1 MPARYGI
8 GWQRK
13 REVVHCFHRTSP
25 SPARHESAYT
35 VTMPIRQLSETMIN
49 QIAAGEVIERPAS
62 VVKEL
67 VENALDAGAG
77 KVEVVT
83 SGGGLNLIRVTD
95 DGFGIPEQELSLAIA
110 RHCTS
115 KLAEDIHD
123 IRSLGFRGEALPSIG
138 SVSRLSIR
146 SRTAASDSAAE
157 IGIEGGRISPVRPAA
172 ANCGT
177 TVEVRDL
184 FFATPA
190 RLKFMKGERAESSA
204 TSDVVKRIAIAFP
217 TVRFTLTGSD
227 RATLELPA
235 TDDSADGRLRRIAQV
250 MGVEFPDNSI
260 AIDAMR
266 EGVHLTGHVSIPSF
280 TRANALQQ
288 YAYVNGRPVRD
299 KLIAGAIRGAFADVL
314 PRDRHAVTVL
324 FLTLDPAIVD
334 VNVHPAKADVRF
346 RDPGLVRGL
355 IVGAIRQAL
364 AEAGIRAAT
373 SGAAG
378 MMAAFRPGAT
388 SYAHGGPANGHRSH
402 EAAYRASGSAGFDRA
417 RSPQRPLDME
427 FQGSG
432 FERNGGFG
440 ENEQAAFDAGPIASA
455 DARAGQ
461 GEAAETLLGTVL
473 GAARAQVHENYIV
486 AQTRDS
492 LVIVDQHAAHERLVY
507 EALKNALHAR
517 AVPSQMLLLPEIVDL
532 PEEDAERLA
541 THSETLARFGL
552 GIERFGPGAVAVR
565 ETPSMLG
572 ETNVQQLVR
581 DLADEIADNDTVDT
595 LKERLDKIAA
605 TMACHGSVR
614 SGRLLKAEE
623 MNALL
628 RQMEATPGSGT
639 CNHGRPTYIELK
651 LADIERLFG
660 RR

>member
-1 MPARYGI
+1 
-8 GWQRK
+8 
-13 REVVHCFHRTSP
+13 
-25 SPARHESAYT
+25 
-35 VTMPIRQLSETMIN
+35 MPIRQLSETMIN

-67 VENALDAGAG
+67 VENALDAGASRI
-77 KVEVVT
+77 EIVT

-95 DGFGIPEQELSLAIA
+95 DGSGIPEPELSLAIA

-115 KLAEDIHD
+115 KLAEDIND

-146 SRTAASDSAAE
+146 SRTALGDSAAE
-157 IGIEGGRISPVRPAA
+157 IGIEGGRVLPVRPAA
-172 ANCGT
+172 ANRGT

-217 TVRFTLTGSD
+217 AVRFTLTGSD
-227 RATLELPA
+227 RSTLELPA
-235 TDDSADGRLRRIAQV
+235 TDDSPEGSLRRVAQV
-250 MGVEFPDNSI
+250 MGGEFPDNSI

-324 FLTLDPAIVD
+324 FFSLDPAIVD

-364 AEAGIRAAT
+364 ADAGIRSAT
-373 SGAAG
+373 TGAAG
-378 MMAAFRPGAT
+378 MMAAFRPGAAP
-388 SYAHGGPANGHRSH
+388 YNHGGPANGHRSY
-402 EAAYRASGSAGFDRA
+402 EASFHASGSGFDPS
-417 RSPQRPLDME
+417 RSPQRPLDMQFE
-427 FQGSG
+427 GAG
-432 FERNGGFG
+432 FERAGKRHGGFG
-440 ENEQAAFDAGPIASA
+440 EPDQAAFDTGALASA

-461 GEAAETLLGTVL
+461 SEAAETLLGTVL

-507 EALKNALHAR
+507 EALKNALHSR
-517 AVPSQMLLLPEIVDL
+517 PVPSQMLLLPEIIDL

-541 THSETLARFGL
+541 MHSETLARFGL

-595 LKERLDKIAA
+595 LRERLDKIAA

>member
-1 MPARYGI
+1 
-8 GWQRK
+8 
-13 REVVHCFHRTSP
+13 
-25 SPARHESAYT
+25 
-35 VTMPIRQLSETMIN
+35 MPIRQLSETMIN

-67 VENALDAGAG
+67 VENALDAGASR
-77 KVEVVT
+77 VEIAT
-83 SGGGLNLIRVTD
+83 AGGGLALIRVVD
-95 DGFGIPEQELSLAIA
+95 DGGGIAASELMLAVA

-115 KLAEDIHD
+115 KLSTDIHD

-138 SVSRLSIR
+138 SVARLSIR
-146 SRTAASDSAAE
+146 SRTARADAAAE
-157 IGIEGGRISPVRPAA
+157 ISVEGGHVSAVRPAA
-172 ANCGT
+172 ANLGT
-177 TVEVRDL
+177 SVEVRDL

-190 RLKFMKGERAESSA
+190 RLKFMKGERSESSA
-204 TSDVVKRIAIAFP
+204 ISDVVKRIAIAFP
-217 TVRFTLTGSD
+217 SVRFTLSGMD
-227 RATLELPA
+227 RSTLDLPA
-235 TDDSADGRLRRIAQV
+235 TDETPDGRLRRIAQV
-250 MGVEFPDNSI
+250 MGSDFPENSI
-260 AIDAMR
+260 AVDAAR
-266 EGVHLTGHVSIPSF
+266 EGVTLVGHVSIPSY

-299 KLIAGAIRGAFADVL
+299 KLISGAVRGAFADVL
-314 PRDRHAVTVL
+314 QRDRHAVTVL
-324 FLTLDPAIVD
+324 FLMLDPALVD

-355 IVGAIRQAL
+355 IVGAVKQAL
-364 AEAGIRAAT
+364 AGAGIRSAT
-373 SGAAG
+373 TGGAGLAS
-378 MMAAFRPGAT
+378 AFRPGAGYGH
-388 SYAHGGPANGHRSH
+388 SGPANGHR
-402 EAAYRASGSAGFDRA
+402 AYDPSFRASYSSGFDSA
-417 RSPQRPLDME
+417 RSPYRPLDM
-427 FQGSG
+427 
-432 FERNGGFG
+432 GFG
-440 ENEQAAFDAGPIASA
+440 ESTQAAFDAGPVTSA
-455 DARAGQ
+455 DTRAGN
-461 GEAAETLLGTVL
+461 GAPEETLLDAEL

-507 EALKNALHAR
+507 EALKQAMHSRPMPA
-517 AVPSQMLLLPEIVDL
+517 QMLLIPEIVDL
-532 PEEDAERLA
+532 PEDDAERLA
-541 THSETLARFGL
+541 SHADTLSRFGL

-572 ETNVQQLVR
+572 ETNVGQLIR

-595 LKERLDKIAA
+595 LKERLDRIAS

-614 SGRLLKAEE
+614 SGRLLKPEE

>member
-1 MPARYGI
+1 
-8 GWQRK
+8 
-13 REVVHCFHRTSP
+13 
-25 SPARHESAYT
+25 
-35 VTMPIRQLSETMIN
+35 MPIRQLSETMIN

-67 VENALDAGAG
+67 VENALDAGATR
-77 KVEVVT
+77 VEIVT
-83 SGGGLNLIRVTD
+83 AGGGLNLIRVSD
-95 DGFGIPEQELSLAIA
+95 DGSGIPEKELALAIA

-115 KLAEDIHD
+115 KLADNIHD

-138 SVSRLSIR
+138 SVARLSIR
-146 SRTAASDSAAE
+146 SRTASSENAAE
-157 IGIEGGRISPVRPAA
+157 IGIDGGRVSAVRPAA
-172 ANCGT
+172 ANRGT

-190 RLKFMKGERAESSA
+190 RLKFMKGERAEGSA
-204 TSDVVKRIAIAFP
+204 IGDVVKRIAIAFP
-217 TVRFTLTGSD
+217 AVRFTLAGPD
-227 RATLELPA
+227 RSTLELPA
-235 TDDSADGRLRRIAQV
+235 TEDSPEGRLRRVAQV
-250 MGVEFPDNSI
+250 MGADFPDNAI
-260 AIDAMR
+260 AIDAVR
-266 EGVHLTGHVSIPSF
+266 DGVHLAGHVSVPSF

-355 IVGAIRQAL
+355 IVGAIREAL
-364 AEAGIRAAT
+364 AHAGIRAAT
-373 SGAAG
+373 TGAAG
-378 MMAAFRPGAT
+378 MMAAFRPGAA
-388 SYAHGGPANGHRSH
+388 SYAHGGPANGHRSY
-402 EAAYRASGSAGFDRA
+402 EAAYRASGFAGFDPA
-417 RSPQRPLDME
+417 RSPQRPLDM
-427 FQGSG
+427 GSA
-432 FERNGGFG
+432 NGGFG
-440 ENEQAAFDAGPIASA
+440 EDEQAAFDAGPLHSA

-461 GEAAETLLGTVL
+461 DQAAETLLGTAL

-507 EALKNALHAR
+507 EALKNALHSR

-541 THSETLARFGL
+541 MHSETLARFGL

-581 DLADEIADNDTVDT
+581 DLADEIADNDTVGT
-595 LKERLDKIAA
+595 LKERLDRIAA

-614 SGRLLKAEE
+614 SGRLLKPEE

>member
-1 MPARYGI
+1 
-8 GWQRK
+8 
-13 REVVHCFHRTSP
+13 
-25 SPARHESAYT
+25 
-35 VTMPIRQLSETMIN
+35 MPIRQLSETMIN

-67 VENALDAGAG
+67 VENALDAGASR
-77 KVEVVT
+77 VEIVT
-83 SGGGLNLIRVTD
+83 AGGGLNLIRVTD
-95 DGFGIPEQELSLAIA
+95 DGSGIPERELALAVA

-115 KLAEDIHD
+115 KLSDDIHD

-138 SVSRLSIR
+138 SVARLSIR
-146 SRTAASDSAAE
+146 SRTASGDSAAE
-157 IGIEGGRISPVRPAA
+157 IVIDGGRVSPVKPAA
-172 ANCGT
+172 ANRGT

-217 TVRFTLTGSD
+217 AVRFTLAGAD
-227 RATLELPA
+227 RSTLELPA
-235 TDDSADGRLRRIAQV
+235 TDDTPEGRLARVAQV
-250 MGVEFPDNSI
+250 MGKDFPDNAI
-260 AIDAMR
+260 AIDAVR
-266 EGVHLTGHVSIPSF
+266 DGVHLAGHVSIPSY

-324 FLTLDPAIVD
+324 FLSLDPSTVD

-355 IVGAIRQAL
+355 IVGAIREAL
-364 AEAGIRAAT
+364 AGAGIRAAT
-373 SGAAG
+373 TGAAG
-378 MMAAFRPGAT
+378 MMAAFRPGVAPY
-388 SYAHGGPANGHRSH
+388 SHPGPTNGHRSY
-402 EAAYRASGSAGFDRA
+402 EAAYHASGSSGFDPL
-417 RSPQRPLDME
+417 RSAQRPLDM
-427 FQGSG
+427 GYGAARPRANG
-432 FERNGGFG
+432 FAES
-440 ENEQAAFDAGPIASA
+440 EQAAFDTGPVASA
-455 DARAGQ
+455 DTRAG
-461 GEAAETLLGTVL
+461 AAEPAEALLGMVL

-507 EALKNALHAR
+507 EALKNALHSR

-541 THSETLARFGL
+541 MHSDTLAKFGL
-552 GIERFGPGAVAVR
+552 GLERFGPGAVAVR

-581 DLADEIADNDTVDT
+581 DLADEIADNDTVET

>member
-1 MPARYGI
+1 
-8 GWQRK
+8 
-13 REVVHCFHRTSP
+13 
-25 SPARHESAYT
+25 
-35 VTMPIRQLSETMIN
+35 MPIRQLSETMIN

-67 VENALDAGAG
+67 VENALDAGASR
-77 KVEVVT
+77 VEIVT
-83 SGGGLNLIRVTD
+83 AGGGLSLIRVTD
-95 DGFGIPEQELSLAIA
+95 DGSGIPERELALAVA

-115 KLAEDIHD
+115 KLSDDIHD

-138 SVSRLSIR
+138 SVARLSIR
-146 SRTAASDSAAE
+146 SRTAAGDSAAE
-157 IGIEGGRISPVRPAA
+157 ISIEGGRVSAVKPAA
-172 ANCGT
+172 ANRGT

-190 RLKFMKGERAESSA
+190 RLKFMKSERAESSV
-204 TSDVVKRIAIAFP
+204 TGDVVKRIAIAFP
-217 TVRFTLTGSD
+217 AVRFTLAGSD
-227 RATLELPA
+227 RSTLELPA
-235 TDDSADGRLRRIAQV
+235 TGGTPEGRLARIAQV
-250 MGVEFPDNSI
+250 MGADFPDNAI

-266 EGVHLTGHVSIPSF
+266 DGVHLAGHVSIPSY

-324 FLTLDPAIVD
+324 FLSLDPATVD

-355 IVGAIRQAL
+355 IVGAIREAM
-364 AEAGIRAAT
+364 AGAGIRAAT
-373 SGAAG
+373 TGAAG
-378 MMAAFRPGAT
+378 MMAAFRPGAA
-388 SYAHGGPANGHRSH
+388 SYSHPGPANGHRSY
-402 EAAYRASGSAGFDRA
+402 EAAFRASGSSFDHGSNLA
-417 RSPQRPLDME
+417 RSPQRPLDMGE
-427 FQGSG
+427 A
-432 FERNGGFG
+432 RPARGGFA
-440 ENEQAAFDAGPIASA
+440 ENDQAAFDTGPLASA
-455 DARAGQ
+455 DARAGIAEPA
-461 GEAAETLLGTVL
+461 EALLGTVL

-492 LVIVDQHAAHERLVY
+492 LIIVDQHAAHERLVY
-507 EALKNALHAR
+507 EALKNALHSR

-541 THSETLARFGL
+541 MHSETLAKFGL
-552 GIERFGPGAVAVR
+552 GLERFGPGAVAVR

-581 DLADEIADNDTVDT
+581 DLADEIADNDTVET
-595 LKERLDKIAA
+595 LKERLDRIAA

>member
-1 MPARYGI
+1 
-8 GWQRK
+8 
-13 REVVHCFHRTSP
+13 
-25 SPARHESAYT
+25 
-35 VTMPIRQLSETMIN
+35 MPIRQLSETMIN

-67 VENALDAGAG
+67 VENALDAGAQRI
-77 KVEVVT
+77 EIVT
-83 SGGGLNLIRVTD
+83 AGGGLNLIRVTD
-95 DGFGIPEQELSLAIA
+95 DGSGIPEPELALAIA

-115 KLAEDIHD
+115 KLSDDIHD

-138 SVSRLSIR
+138 SVARLSIR
-146 SRTAASDSAAE
+146 SRTASGDSAAE
-157 IGIEGGRISPVRPAA
+157 IGIEGGRVSAVKPAA
-172 ANCGT
+172 ANRGT

-217 TVRFTLTGSD
+217 SVRFTLAGPD
-227 RATLELPA
+227 RSTLELPA
-235 TDDSADGRLRRIAQV
+235 TDDTPEGRLARVAQV
-250 MGVEFPDNSI
+250 MGEDFPDNAV
-260 AIDAMR
+260 AIDAVR
-266 EGVHLTGHVSIPSF
+266 DGVHLAGHVSIPSY

-324 FLTLDPAIVD
+324 FLSLDPATVD

-355 IVGAIRQAL
+355 IVGAIREAL
-364 AEAGIRAAT
+364 AGAGIRAAT
-373 SGAAG
+373 TGAAG
-378 MMAAFRPGAT
+378 MMAAFRPGAAPF
-388 SYAHGGPANGHRSH
+388 AHPGPANGHRSY
-402 EAAYRASGSAGFDRA
+402 EASYRASGSSGFDA
-417 RSPQRPLDME
+417 SRSPQRPLDMGE
-427 FQGSG
+427 ARPHRS
-432 FERNGGFG
+432 GFG
-440 ENEQAAFDAGPIASA
+440 EHDQTAFDTGPLASA
-455 DARAGQ
+455 DARAGMAEPA
-461 GEAAETLLGTVL
+461 EALLGMVL

-492 LVIVDQHAAHERLVY
+492 LIIVDQHAAHERLVY
-507 EALKNALHAR
+507 EALKNALHSR

-532 PEEDAERLA
+532 PEDDAERLA
-541 THSETLARFGL
+541 MHSETLAKFGL
-552 GIERFGPGAVAVR
+552 GLERFGPGAVAVR

-572 ETNVQQLVR
+572 ETDVQQLVR
-581 DLADEIADNDTVDT
+581 DLADEIADNDTVET
-595 LKERLDKIAA
+595 LKERLDRIAA

>member
-1 MPARYGI
+1 
-8 GWQRK
+8 
-13 REVVHCFHRTSP
+13 
-25 SPARHESAYT
+25 
-35 VTMPIRQLSETMIN
+35 MPIRQLSETMIN

-67 VENALDAGAG
+67 VENALDAGASR
-77 KVEVVT
+77 VEIVT
-83 SGGGLNLIRVTD
+83 AGGGLNLIRVTD
-95 DGFGIPEQELSLAIA
+95 DGSGIPEPELALAIA

-115 KLAEDIHD
+115 KLTENIHD

-146 SRTAASDSAAE
+146 SRTASGDSAAE
-157 IGIEGGRISPVRPAA
+157 IGIEGGRVSAVKPAA

-204 TSDVVKRIAIAFP
+204 TSDVIKRIAIAFP
-217 TVRFTLTGSD
+217 AVRFTLAGSD
-227 RATLELPA
+227 RSTLELPA
-235 TDDSADGRLRRIAQV
+235 TDDSPEGRLRRVAQV
-250 MGVEFPDNSI
+250 MGTDFPDNAI
-260 AIDAMR
+260 AIDAVR
-266 EGVHLTGHVSIPSF
+266 DDVHLTGHVSIPSF
-280 TRANALQQ
+280 SRANALQQ

-364 AEAGIRAAT
+364 AESGIRAAT

-378 MMAAFRPGAT
+378 MMAAFRPGAA
-388 SYAHGGPANGHRSH
+388 SYAHGGPANGHRSYD
-402 EAAYRASGSAGFDRA
+402 AASRASGFAGFD
-417 RSPQRPLDME
+417 RSPQRPLDM
-427 FQGSG
+427 G
-432 FERNGGFG
+432 FENRGFENGSFR
-440 ENEQAAFDAGPIASA
+440 ESDQSAFDAGPLASA
-455 DARAGQ
+455 DARAGSD
-461 GEAAETLLGTVL
+461 EAAQTLLGTAL

-507 EALKNALHAR
+507 EALKNALHSR

-541 THSETLARFGL
+541 MHSETLARFGL
-552 GIERFGPGAVAVR
+552 GVERFGPGAVAVR

-581 DLADEIADNDTVDT
+581 DLADEIADNDTVET

>member
-1 MPARYGI
+1 
-8 GWQRK
+8 
-13 REVVHCFHRTSP
+13 
-25 SPARHESAYT
+25 
-35 VTMPIRQLSETMIN
+35 
-49 QIAAGEVIERPAS
+49 

-77 KVEVVT
+77 RVEIVT
-83 SGGGLNLIRVTD
+83 AAGGLNLIRVTD
-95 DGFGIPEQELSLAIA
+95 DGSGISENELALAVS

-115 KLAEDIHD
+115 KLSNDIHD

-138 SVSRLSIR
+138 SIARLVIR
-146 SRTAASDSAAE
+146 SRTASSENAAE
-157 IGIEGGRISPVRPAA
+157 IAIEGGRVSAIRPAA
-172 ANCGT
+172 ANRGT

-190 RLKFMKGERAESSA
+190 RLKFMKGERAESTA

-217 TVRFTLTGSD
+217 AVRFTLTGTD
-227 RATLELPA
+227 RSTLELPA
-235 TDDSADGRLRRIAQV
+235 TEESPQGRLRRIAQV
-250 MGVEFPDNSI
+250 MGKDFPENSI
-260 AIDAMR
+260 AIDAER
-266 EGVHLTGHVSIPSF
+266 EGVRLSGHVSIPSF

-324 FLTLDPAIVD
+324 FLELDPATVD

-355 IVGAIRQAL
+355 IIGAVRQAL
-364 AEAGIRAAT
+364 ANAGIRAAT
-373 SGAAG
+373 TGAAG
-378 MMAAFRPGAT
+378 MMAAFRPGAAP
-388 SYAHGGPANGHRSH
+388 YAHSGPASDHRSY
-402 EAAYRASGSAGFDRA
+402 EAAYRASGSGFDPA
-417 RSPQRPLDME
+417 RSPHRPLDMGLGE
-427 FQGSG
+427 SAQARF
-432 FERNGGFG
+432 NGAPFTGATF
-440 ENEQAAFDAGPIASA
+440 SA
-455 DARAGQ
+455 DARASQ
-461 GEAAETLLGTVL
+461 DEVAQALLSLEL

-486 AQTRDS
+486 AQTNDS
-492 LVIVDQHAAHERLVY
+492 LIIVDQHAAHERLVY
-507 EALKNALHAR
+507 EALKNALHSR
-517 AVPSQMLLLPEIVDL
+517 SVPSQMLLLPEIVDL

-541 THSETLARFGL
+541 LHAETLARFGL
-552 GIERFGPGAVAVR
+552 RLERFGPGAVAVR

-572 ETNVQQLVR
+572 ETDVQQLVR
-581 DLADEIADNDTVDT
+581 DLADEIADNDTTTT
-595 LKERLDKIAA
+595 LTERLDHIAA

-614 SGRLLKAEE
+614 SGRLLKPEE

-628 RQMEATPGSGT
+628 RQMEQTPGSGT

>member
-1 MPARYGI
+1 
-8 GWQRK
+8 
-13 REVVHCFHRTSP
+13 
-25 SPARHESAYT
+25 
-35 VTMPIRQLSETMIN
+35 MPIRQLSETMIN

-67 VENALDAGAG
+67 VENALDAGAYR
-77 KVEVVT
+77 VDIVT
-83 SGGGLNLIRVTD
+83 AGGGLNLIRVTD
-95 DGFGIPEQELSLAIA
+95 DGSGIPERELALAIA

-115 KLAEDIHD
+115 KLSDDILD

-138 SVSRLSIR
+138 SVARLSIR
-146 SRTAASDSAAE
+146 SRTAAGDSAAE
-157 IGIEGGRISPVRPAA
+157 IGIEGGRVSAVKPAA
-172 ANCGT
+172 ANRGT

-217 TVRFTLTGSD
+217 GVRFTLAGPD
-227 RATLELPA
+227 RSTLELPA
-235 TDDSADGRLRRIAQV
+235 TGNDPEGRLQRVAQV
-250 MGVEFPDNSI
+250 MGAEFPDNAI
-260 AIDAMR
+260 PIDATR
-266 EGVHLTGHVSIPSF
+266 DGVHLAGHVSIPSF

-324 FLTLDPAIVD
+324 FLSLDPATVD

-355 IVGAIRQAL
+355 IVGAIREAL
-364 AEAGIRAAT
+364 AGAGIRAAT
-373 SGAAG
+373 TGAAG
-378 MMAAFRPGAT
+378 MMAAFRPGA
-388 SYAHGGPANGHRSH
+388 APFGHGGPANGHRSY
-402 EAAYRASGSAGFDRA
+402 EAAYRASGFAGFEH
-417 RSPQRPLDME
+417 SPQRPLDMGYGDA
-427 FQGSG
+427 QQQ
-432 FERNGGFG
+432 RAGFG
-440 ENEQAAFDAGPIASA
+440 EPDQAAFDAGPLHSA
-455 DARAGQ
+455 DARASQ
-461 GEAAETLLGTVL
+461 DEPAVTLLGTAL

-507 EALKNALHAR
+507 EALKNALHSR

-532 PEEDAERLA
+532 AEEDAERLA
-541 THSETLARFGL
+541 MHSETLARFGL
-552 GIERFGPGAVAVR
+552 GLERFGPGAVAVR

-581 DLADEIADNDTVDT
+581 DLADEIADNDTVET
-595 LKERLDKIAA
+595 LKERLHHIAA

-614 SGRLLKAEE
+614 SGRLLKPEE

>member
-1 MPARYGI
+1 
-8 GWQRK
+8 
-13 REVVHCFHRTSP
+13 
-25 SPARHESAYT
+25 
-35 VTMPIRQLSETMIN
+35 MPIRQLSETMIN

-67 VENALDAGAG
+67 VENALDAGASR
-77 KVEVVT
+77 VEVVT
-83 SGGGLNLIRVTD
+83 AGGGLNLIRVTD
-95 DGFGIPEQELSLAIA
+95 DGSGIPEQELALAIA

-115 KLAEDIHD
+115 KLADNIHD

-138 SVSRLSIR
+138 SVSRLSVR
-146 SRTAASDSAAE
+146 SRTAAGDAAAE
-157 IGIEGGRISPVRPAA
+157 IAIEGGRVSAVKPAA
-172 ANCGT
+172 ANRGT

-204 TSDVVKRIAIAFP
+204 TSDVLKRIAIAFP
-217 TVRFTLTGSD
+217 AVRFTLAGSD
-227 RATLELPA
+227 RSTLELPA
-235 TDDSADGRLRRIAQV
+235 TDDSTEGSLRRVAQV
-250 MGVEFPDNSI
+250 MGAEFPDNSI
-260 AIDAMR
+260 AIDASR
-266 EGVHLTGHVSIPSF
+266 DGVHLTGHVSIPSF

-324 FLTLDPAIVD
+324 FLTLDPATVD

-355 IVGAIRQAL
+355 IVGAIREAL
-364 AEAGIRAAT
+364 ANAGIRAAT

-378 MMAAFRPGAT
+378 MMAAFRPGAA
-388 SYAHGGPANGHRSH
+388 SYAHAGPANGHRSYD
-402 EAAYRASGSAGFDRA
+402 AAHRASGFAGFD
-417 RSPQRPLDME
+417 RSPQRPLEM
-427 FQGSG
+427 G
-432 FERNGGFG
+432 FDSGGFR
-440 ENEQAAFDAGPIASA
+440 ENDQAAFDSGPLASA
-455 DARAGQ
+455 DARAGTA
-461 GEAAETLLGTVL
+461 EPAETLLGTTL

-492 LVIVDQHAAHERLVY
+492 LIIVDQHAAHERLVY
-507 EALKNALHAR
+507 EALKNALHLR

-541 THSETLARFGL
+541 MHSETLARFGL

-581 DLADEIADNDTVDT
+581 DLADEIADNDTVET

>member
-1 MPARYGI
+1 
-8 GWQRK
+8 
-13 REVVHCFHRTSP
+13 
-25 SPARHESAYT
+25 
-35 VTMPIRQLSETMIN
+35 MPIRQLSETMIN

-62 VVKEL
+62 VAKEL
-67 VENALDAGAG
+67 VENALDAGASR
-77 KVEVVT
+77 VEIAT
-83 SGGGLNLIRVTD
+83 AGGGLSLIRVVD
-95 DGFGIPEQELSLAIA
+95 DGGGIPPGELMLAVA

-115 KLAEDIHD
+115 KLSGDIHD

-146 SRTAASDSAAE
+146 SRTASADAAAE
-157 IGIEGGRISPVRPAA
+157 IAVDGGRVSAVRPAA
-172 ANCGT
+172 ANRGT
-177 TVEVRDL
+177 SVEVRDL

-204 TSDVVKRIAIAFP
+204 ITDVIKRIAIAFP
-217 TVRFTLTGSD
+217 TVRFTVSGTD
-227 RATLELPA
+227 RSTLDLPA
-235 TDDSADGRLRRIAQV
+235 TDDTAEGSLRRIAQV
-250 MGVEFPDNSI
+250 TGQDFPKNSLPV
-260 AIDAMR
+260 DAAR
-266 EGVHLTGHVSIPSF
+266 EGVLLSGRVSIPSYN
-280 TRANALQQ
+280 RANALQQ

-299 KLIAGAIRGAFADVL
+299 KLIAGAIRGAYTDVL

-324 FLTLDPAIVD
+324 FLTLDPGLVD

-355 IVGAIRQAL
+355 IIGAVRQAL
-364 AEAGIRAAT
+364 AAAGIRAST

-378 MMAAFRPGAT
+378 LAGAFRPGTPA
-388 SYAHGGPANGHRSH
+388 YGHPGPANGHRS
-402 EAAYRASGSAGFDRA
+402 YDPG
-417 RSPQRPLDME
+417 RSPYRPFE
-427 FQGSG
+427 KG
-432 FERNGGFG
+432 FSESV
-440 ENEQAAFDAGPIASA
+440 QAAFDAGPAASA
-455 DARAGQ
+455 DARA
-461 GEAAETLLGTVL
+461 
-473 GAARAQVHENYIV
+473 
-486 AQTRDS
+486 DS

-507 EALKNALHAR
+507 EALKQAMQAR
-517 AVPSQMLLLPEIVDL
+517 PMPAQLLLIPEIVDL

-541 THSETLARFGL
+541 SHAGTLARFGL

-572 ETNVQQLVR
+572 ETNVGQLIR
-581 DLADEIADNDTVDT
+581 DLADEIADNDTIDT
-595 LKERLDKIAA
+595 LTDRLDRIAA

-614 SGRLLKAEE
+614 SGRLMKPEE

>member
-1 MPARYGI
+1 
-8 GWQRK
+8 
-13 REVVHCFHRTSP
+13 
-25 SPARHESAYT
+25 
-35 VTMPIRQLSETMIN
+35 MPIRQLSETMIN

-67 VENALDAGAG
+67 VENALDAGASR
-77 KVEVVT
+77 VEIVT
-83 SGGGLNLIRVTD
+83 AGGGLNLIRVTD
-95 DGFGIPEQELSLAIA
+95 DGSGIPEPELSLAIA

-115 KLAEDIHD
+115 KLAEDIND

-146 SRTAASDSAAE
+146 SRTASDDSAAE
-157 IGIEGGRISPVRPAA
+157 IGIEGGRVLPVRPAA
-172 ANCGT
+172 ANRGT

-217 TVRFTLTGSD
+217 AVRFTLAGSD
-227 RATLELPA
+227 RSTLDLPA
-235 TDDSADGRLRRIAQV
+235 TDDSPEGSLRRVAQV
-250 MGVEFPDNSI
+250 MGAEFPDNSI

-324 FLTLDPAIVD
+324 FLSLDPAIVD

-364 AEAGIRAAT
+364 ANAGIRSAT
-373 SGAAG
+373 TGAAG
-378 MMAAFRPGAT
+378 MMAAFRPGAA
-388 SYAHGGPANGHRSH
+388 SYDHGGPANGHRSY
-402 EAAYRASGSAGFDRA
+402 EAAYRASGSAGFDPV
-417 RSPQRPLDME
+417 RSPQRPLDMQ
-427 FQGSG
+427 FGG
-432 FERNGGFG
+432 FERAGAKNGGFG
-440 ENEQAAFDAGPIASA
+440 EPGQAAFDTGPLASA

-461 GEAAETLLGTVL
+461 SEAAETLLGTVL

-507 EALKNALHAR
+507 EALKNALHSR
-517 AVPSQMLLLPEIVDL
+517 PVPSQMLLLPEIIDL

-541 THSETLARFGL
+541 MHSETLARFGL

-581 DLADEIADNDTVDT
+581 DLADEIADNDTVET

>member
-1 MPARYGI
+1 
-8 GWQRK
+8 
-13 REVVHCFHRTSP
+13 
-25 SPARHESAYT
+25 
-35 VTMPIRQLSETMIN
+35 MIN

-67 VENALDAGAG
+67 VENALDAGASR
-77 KVEVVT
+77 VEIVT
-83 SGGGLNLIRVTD
+83 AGGGLSLIRVTD
-95 DGFGIPEQELSLAIA
+95 DGSGIPEKELALAVA

-115 KLAEDIHD
+115 KLSDDIHD

-138 SVSRLSIR
+138 SVARLSIR
-146 SRTAASDSAAE
+146 SRTAGGDSAVE
-157 IGIEGGRISPVRPAA
+157 ISIEGGRVSNVKPAA
-172 ANCGT
+172 ANRGT

-204 TSDVVKRIAIAFP
+204 INDVVKRIAIAFP
-217 TVRFTLTGSD
+217 AVRFTLAGSD
-227 RATLELPA
+227 RSTLELPA
-235 TDDSADGRLRRIAQV
+235 TGDTPEGRLARVAQV
-250 MGVEFPDNSI
+250 MGKDFPDNAI
-260 AIDAMR
+260 PIDAVR
-266 EGVHLTGHVSIPSF
+266 DGVYLAGHVSIPSY

-288 YAYVNGRPVRD
+288 YAYINGRPVRD

-324 FLTLDPAIVD
+324 FLTLDPATVD

-355 IVGAIRQAL
+355 IVGAIREAL
-364 AEAGIRAAT
+364 ASAGVRAAT
-373 SGAAG
+373 TGAAG
-378 MMAAFRPGAT
+378 MMAAFRPGAAPF
-388 SYAHGGPANGHRSH
+388 AHPGPANGHRSYEVAH
-402 EAAYRASGSAGFDRA
+402 RASGFSGFDPA
-417 RSPQRPLDME
+417 RSPQRPLDMGE
-427 FQGSG
+427 ARP
-432 FERNGGFG
+432 RNGFA
-440 ENEQAAFDAGPIASA
+440 ENEQAAFETGPLASA
-455 DARAGQ
+455 DARAGTAEPA
-461 GEAAETLLGTVL
+461 EALLGMAL

-492 LVIVDQHAAHERLVY
+492 LIIVDQHAAHERLVY
-507 EALKNALHAR
+507 EALKNALHSR
-517 AVPSQMLLLPEIVDL
+517 SVPSQMLLLPEIVDL

-541 THSETLARFGL
+541 IHSQTLAKFGL
-552 GIERFGPGAVAVR
+552 GLERFGPGAVAVR

-581 DLADEIADNDTVDT
+581 DLADEIADNDTVET
-595 LKERLDKIAA
+595 LKGRLDKIAA

-628 RQMEATPGSGT
+628 RQMEVTPGSGT

>member
-1 MPARYGI
+1 M
-8 GWQRK
+8 
-13 REVVHCFHRTSP
+13 
-25 SPARHESAYT
+25 
-35 VTMPIRQLSETMIN
+35 RQLSETMIN

-67 VENALDAGAG
+67 VENALDAGASR
-77 KVEVVT
+77 VEIVT
-83 SGGGLNLIRVTD
+83 AGGGLSLIRVTD
-95 DGFGIPEQELSLAIA
+95 DGSGIPERELALAVA

-115 KLAEDIHD
+115 KLSDDIHD

-138 SVSRLSIR
+138 SVARLSIR
-146 SRTAASDSAAE
+146 SRTAAGDSAAE
-157 IGIEGGRISPVRPAA
+157 ISIEGGRVSAVKPAA
-172 ANCGT
+172 ANRGT

-204 TSDVVKRIAIAFP
+204 TGDVVKRIAIAFP
-217 TVRFTLTGSD
+217 AVRFTLAGSD
-227 RATLELPA
+227 RSTLELPA
-235 TDDSADGRLRRIAQV
+235 TGDTPEGRLARVAQV
-250 MGVEFPDNSI
+250 MGADFPDNAI

-266 EGVHLTGHVSIPSF
+266 DGVHLAGHVSIPSY

-324 FLTLDPAIVD
+324 FLSLDPATVD

-355 IVGAIRQAL
+355 IVGAIREAM
-364 AEAGIRAAT
+364 AGAGIRAAT
-373 SGAAG
+373 TGAAG
-378 MMAAFRPGAT
+378 MMAAFRPRAA
-388 SYAHGGPANGHRSH
+388 SYSNPGPANGHRSY
-402 EAAYRASGSAGFDRA
+402 EAAFRASGSSFDHGSTLA
-417 RSPQRPLDME
+417 RSPQRPLDMGE
-427 FQGSG
+427 A
-432 FERNGGFG
+432 RPARGGFA
-440 ENEQAAFDAGPIASA
+440 ENDQAAFDTGPLASA
-455 DARAGQ
+455 DARAGIAEPA
-461 GEAAETLLGTVL
+461 EALLGTVL

-492 LVIVDQHAAHERLVY
+492 LIIVDQHAAHERLVY
-507 EALKNALHAR
+507 EALKNALHSR

-541 THSETLARFGL
+541 MHSETLAKFGL
-552 GIERFGPGAVAVR
+552 GLERFGPGAVAVR

-581 DLADEIADNDTVDT
+581 DLADEIADNDTVET
-595 LKERLDKIAA
+595 LKERLDRIAA

>member
-1 MPARYGI
+1 M
-8 GWQRK
+8 
-13 REVVHCFHRTSP
+13 S
-25 SPARHESAYT
+25 
-35 VTMPIRQLSETMIN
+35 IRQLSETMIN

-67 VENALDAGAG
+67 VENALDAGATR
-77 KVEVVT
+77 VEVAT
-83 SGGGLNLIRVTD
+83 AGGGLSLIRVVD
-95 DGFGIPEQELSLAIA
+95 DGAGIAASELMLAVA

-115 KLAEDIHD
+115 KLSGGIHD

-138 SVSRLSIR
+138 SVARLAIR
-146 SRTAASDSAAE
+146 SRTSGADAAAE
-157 IGIEGGRISPVRPAA
+157 ISVEGGHVSAVKPAA
-172 ANCGT
+172 ANRGT
-177 TVEVRDL
+177 SVEVRDL

-204 TSDVVKRIAIAFP
+204 ISDVVKRIAIAFP
-217 TVRFTLTGSD
+217 AVRFTLSGTD
-227 RATLELPA
+227 RSTLDLPA
-235 TDDSADGRLRRIAQV
+235 TDDTPEGYLRRIAQV
-250 MGVEFPDNSI
+250 MGADFPDNSL
-260 AIDAMR
+260 AVDAAR
-266 EGVHLTGHVSIPSF
+266 ENVALSGHVSIPSY

-299 KLIAGAIRGAFADVL
+299 KLISGAVRGAFADVL
-314 PRDRHAVTVL
+314 PRDRHAVSVL
-324 FLTLDPAIVD
+324 FLALDPALVD

-355 IVGAIRQAL
+355 IVGAIKQAL
-364 AEAGIRAAT
+364 AAAGIRSAT
-373 SGAAG
+373 TGAAG
-378 MMAAFRPGAT
+378 LAGAFRPGAAA
-388 SYAHGGPANGHRSH
+388 YGHAGPANGHRVYDPSF
-402 EAAYRASGSAGFDRA
+402 RASSAGFEPS
-417 RSPQRPLDME
+417 RSPHRPLDM
-427 FQGSG
+427 
-432 FERNGGFG
+432 GFG
-440 ENEQAAFDAGPIASA
+440 ESVQAAFDAGPAASA
-455 DARAGQ
+455 DARAGT
-461 GEAAETLLGTVL
+461 GSPGETLLGAEL

-492 LVIVDQHAAHERLVY
+492 LIIVDQHAAHERLVY
-507 EALKNALHAR
+507 EALKQAMHSRPMPA
-517 AVPSQMLLLPEIVDL
+517 QMLLLPEIVDL

-541 THSETLARFGL
+541 SHAETLSRFGL
-552 GIERFGPGAVAVR
+552 GVERFGPGAVAVR

-572 ETNVQQLVR
+572 ETNVGQLIR

-595 LKERLDKIAA
+595 LKERLDRIAS

-614 SGRLLKAEE
+614 SGRLLKPEE

-651 LADIERLFG
+651 LADIERLFW

>member
-1 MPARYGI
+1 
-8 GWQRK
+8 
-13 REVVHCFHRTSP
+13 
-25 SPARHESAYT
+25 
-35 VTMPIRQLSETMIN
+35 MPIRQLSETMIN

-67 VENALDAGAG
+67 VENALDAGARR
-77 KVEVVT
+77 VEVAT
-83 SGGGLNLIRVTD
+83 AGGGLSLIRVVD
-95 DGFGIPEQELSLAIA
+95 DGSGIPASELLLAVA

-115 KLAEDIHD
+115 KLSTGIND

-138 SVSRLSIR
+138 SVARLSIR
-146 SRTAASDSAAE
+146 SRTAGSDAAAE
-157 IGIEGGRISPVRPAA
+157 ISVEGGHVSAVRPAA
-172 ANCGT
+172 ANRGT
-177 TVEVRDL
+177 SVEVRDL

-190 RLKFMKGERAESSA
+190 RLKFMKGERAETSA
-204 TSDVVKRIAIAFP
+204 ITDVVKRIAIAFP
-217 TVRFTLTGSD
+217 SVRFTLSGTD
-227 RATLELPA
+227 RSTLDLPA
-235 TDDSADGRLRRIAQV
+235 TDDTAEGSLRRIAHV
-250 MGVEFPDNSI
+250 MGADFPDNSLPV
-260 AIDAMR
+260 DAVR
-266 EGVHLTGHVSIPSF
+266 EGVALAGHVSIPSY

-299 KLIAGAIRGAFADVL
+299 KLISGAIRGAFADVL
-314 PRDRHAVTVL
+314 PRDRHAVSVL
-324 FLTLDPAIVD
+324 FLTLDPALVD

-355 IVGAIRQAL
+355 IVGAVRQAL
-364 AEAGIRAAT
+364 AAAGIRPAT
-373 SGAAG
+373 TGAAG
-378 MMAAFRPGAT
+378 MMGAFRPGTTA
-388 SYAHGGPANGHRSH
+388 YGHAGPANGHR
-402 EAAYRASGSAGFDRA
+402 AYDPAFRASSSAGFDA
-417 RSPQRPLDME
+417 FRSPYRPLDA
-427 FQGSG
+427 G
-432 FERNGGFG
+432 FDENRGFG
-440 ENEQAAFDAGPIASA
+440 EAVQAVFDAGASA
-455 DARAGQ
+455 DARAGT
-461 GEAAETLLGTVL
+461 GMPDETLLGAEL

-507 EALKNALHAR
+507 EALKQAMHSRPMPA
-517 AVPSQMLLLPEIVDL
+517 QMLLLPEIVDL

-541 THSETLARFGL
+541 SHAETLSRFGL

-572 ETNVQQLVR
+572 ETNVGQLIR

-595 LKERLDKIAA
+595 LKERLDRIAS

-614 SGRLLKAEE
+614 SGRLMKPEE

>member
-1 MPARYGI
+1 
-8 GWQRK
+8 
-13 REVVHCFHRTSP
+13 
-25 SPARHESAYT
+25 
-35 VTMPIRQLSETMIN
+35 MPIHQLSETMIN

-67 VENALDAGAG
+67 VENALDANASR
-77 KVEVVT
+77 VEIVT
-83 SGGGLNLIRVTD
+83 AGGGLNLIRVTD
-95 DGFGIPEQELSLAIA
+95 DGAGIPEQELALAVA

-115 KLAEDIHD
+115 KLSEDIND

-138 SVSRLSIR
+138 SVARLSIR
-146 SRTAASDSAAE
+146 SRTASSESAAE
-157 IGIEGGRISPVRPAA
+157 IGIEGGRVAPVRPAA
-172 ANCGT
+172 ANRGT

-190 RLKFMKGERAESSA
+190 RLKFMKGERAETAA
-204 TSDVVKRIAIAFP
+204 TSDVIKRISIAFP
-217 TVRFTLTGSD
+217 AVRFTLAGAD
-227 RATLELPA
+227 RTTLELA
-235 TDDSADGRLRRIAQV
+235 AADDTSVGSLRRIAQV
-250 MGVEFPDNSI
+250 MGADFPKNSI
-260 AIDAMR
+260 EIDAER
-266 EGVHLTGHVSIPSF
+266 EGVRLQGHVSIPSF

-299 KLIAGAIRGAFADVL
+299 KLIAGAIRGAFSDVL

-324 FLTLDPAIVD
+324 FLTLDPATVD

-355 IVGAIRQAL
+355 IVGAIREAL
-364 AEAGIRAAT
+364 ASAGIRAAT
-373 SGAAG
+373 TGAAG
-378 MMAAFRPGAT
+378 MMAAFRTEGSAYDRGST
-388 SYAHGGPANGHRSH
+388 SNGYRNYDASFRPA
-402 EAAYRASGSAGFDRA
+402 SAGFDPD
-417 RSPQRPLDME
+417 RSPQRPLDMD
-427 FQGSG
+427 F
-432 FERNGGFG
+432 RGGFA
-440 ENEQAAFDAGPIASA
+440 ESSQASFDTGATLSA
-455 DARAGQ
+455 DSRAGQ
-461 GEAAETLLGTVL
+461 SEAPEALLGTQL
-473 GAARAQVHENYIV
+473 GAARAQVHQNYIV
-486 AQTRDS
+486 AQTSDS

-507 EALKNALHAR
+507 EALKNALHSR
-517 AVPSQMLLLPEIVDL
+517 PLPSQILLLPEIVDL

-541 THSETLARFGL
+541 LHSETLARFGL

-565 ETPSMLG
+565 ETPAMLG
-572 ETNVQQLVR
+572 EVNTQQLVR
-581 DLADEIADNDTVDT
+581 DLADEIADNDTTDT
-595 LKERLDKIAA
+595 LKERLHYIAA

-614 SGRLLKAEE
+614 SGRLLKPDE

>member
-1 MPARYGI
+1 
-8 GWQRK
+8 
-13 REVVHCFHRTSP
+13 
-25 SPARHESAYT
+25 
-35 VTMPIRQLSETMIN
+35 MPIRQLSETMIN

-67 VENALDAGAG
+67 VENALDAGASRI
-77 KVEVVT
+77 EIVT
-83 SGGGLNLIRVTD
+83 AGGGLNLIRVTD
-95 DGFGIPEQELSLAIA
+95 DGSGIPEPELSLAIA

-115 KLAEDIHD
+115 KLVEDIND

-146 SRTAASDSAAE
+146 SRTASGDSAAE
-157 IGIEGGRISPVRPAA
+157 IGIEGGRVLPVRPAA
-172 ANCGT
+172 ANRGT

-217 TVRFTLTGSD
+217 AVRFTLAGSD
-227 RATLELPA
+227 RSTLELPA
-235 TDDSADGRLRRIAQV
+235 TDDTPEGSLRRVAQV
-250 MGVEFPDNSI
+250 MGAEFPDNSI
-260 AIDAMR
+260 AIDALR

-324 FLTLDPAIVD
+324 FLSLDPAIVD

-364 AEAGIRAAT
+364 ADAGIRSAT
-373 SGAAG
+373 TGAAG

-388 SYAHGGPANGHRSH
+388 SYDHGGPANVHRSYD
-402 EAAYRASGSAGFDRA
+402 AAYRASGSAGFDPS
-417 RSPQRPLDME
+417 RSPQRPLDMQ
-427 FQGSG
+427 FGG
-432 FERNGGFG
+432 FERAGATHGGFG
-440 ENEQAAFDAGPIASA
+440 EPGQAAFDTGPLASA

-461 GEAAETLLGTVL
+461 SEAAETLLGTVL

-507 EALKNALHAR
+507 EALKNALHSR
-517 AVPSQMLLLPEIVDL
+517 PVPSQMLLLPEIIDL

-541 THSETLARFGL
+541 IHSETLARFGL

-581 DLADEIADNDTVDT
+581 DLADEIADNDTVET